1 MEKKYQV
8 FISSTYKD
16 LIEARGKVR
25 DAILSMYHFPV
36 GMELFGAANEEQWQI
51 ISETINSSD
60 YYVLIIG
67 QRYGSVIPEGL
78 PDAGIS
84 YTEKEF
90 RYALEKGV
98 PILAFLL
105 DDSVAVKPEYVEKE
119 NCDKLMAFK
128 TLVTTGRLVEWWKT
142 SDELAQKV
150 TTALYKQITRTK
162 RPGWIRGDAVD
173 VEKSLNVLTELTEQ
187 NHQLVKEN
195 KALLAENQRFKQKS
209 ERTPKLIINLEGD
222 TPDESKRKDLLY
234 EHKENLRIEK
244 EIIHLKVGSVSTNS
258 VEADYLPLSKS
269 AFIGELRGKVTD
281 EEIEIYNN
289 SLPTKEKMEKYLNN
303 YRKYHMIVDHGI
315 ASVISVCNI
324 GTAKATDISLVIE
337 FPDEI
342 RVLDINEVREMKEPE
357 APEKPRNLLD
367 IAYERAHRELAIA
380 RMFAPG
386 EQFGSGRV
394 LSWPDL
400 SAYAMKNSA
409 FESLD
414 ISGNKVNIEIKNGIV
429 HTKNKSFRD
438 IYIVAMKKGKFKA
451 KATFM
456 CAEYERPDKIELT
469 FICE

>member
-209 ERTPKLIINLEGD
+209 ERKPKLIINLEGD
-222 TPDESKRKDLLY
+222 TPDESKRKDIFY

-244 EIIHLKVGSVSTNS
+244 EIIHLKVGSVNTNS

-281 EEIEIYNN
+281 EEIEAYNN
-289 SLPTKEKMEKYLNN
+289 SLPTKEKMVKYLNN
-303 YRKYHMIVDHGI
+303 YRKYHMIVDYGI

-324 GTAKATDISLVIE
+324 GTAKATDVSLVIE

-367 IAYERAHRELAIA
+367 IAYERAHRKLAIA